1 MLNKYFNEY
10 VKLIFKKLL
19 KTCNIYNGNSNKR
32 KNDLIEMIVYGCT
45 TNKLS
50 KEPIK
55 DIETNRAMSIFKEKD
70 ILIKSWPGYGNLGLK
85 KKDIKPFVNECSVKI
100 NEWLIWYYFV

>member
-10 VKLIFKKLL
+10 VKSIFKKVL

-32 KNDLIEMIVYGCT
+32 KTDLIEMIVDRCT

-50 KEPIK
+50 KEPSK
-55 DIETNRAMSIFKEKD
+55 DI
-70 ILIKSWPGYGNLGLK
+70 
-85 KKDIKPFVNECSVKI
+85 
-100 NEWLIWYYFV
+100 

>member
-32 KNDLIEMIVYGCT
+32 KNDLIEMIVYGSI
-45 TNKLS
+45 TNKLT
-50 KEPIK
+50 KEPSK
-55 DIETNRAMSIFKEKD
+55 DI
-70 ILIKSWPGYGNLGLK
+70 
-85 KKDIKPFVNECSVKI
+85 
-100 NEWLIWYYFV
+100 